1 MKCNIRPQQV
11 TGTCLYREWTLHR
24 WSQCHIDI
32 SVAVIEPSSHLVRSV
47 FAVVECRAAFDIG
60 WTVADSGPFK
70 CLWYTVQQRWII
82 FHSSACFQSRCEVK
96 GKRRQRPACSA
107 QHAALTL
114 EVNHPLLEGGKMAW
128 LNTKNFSCAI
138 SWDRCENLVL
148 ELVLWPATIVIL
160 WRLFV
165 HRFLVLVAPLN
176 CICIAN

>member
-1 MKCNIRPQQV
+1 MDTAPLITVSRRHQRGGDQAV
-11 TGTCLYREWTLHR
+11 VSSREKR
-24 WSQCHIDI
+24 
-32 SVAVIEPSSHLVRSV
+32 

-82 FHSSACFQSRCEVK
+82 FHSSACYQSRCEVK

-114 EVNHPLLEGGKMAW
+114 EVSHPLLEGGKMAW
-128 LNTKNFSCAI
+128 LNTKNFSRAI

-148 ELVLWPATIVIL
+148 ELVLWPATVGIL

-165 HRFLVLVAPLN
+165 HRFFVLVAPLKLYLHCKWDWPHFAFSSQR
-176 CICIAN
+176 CI